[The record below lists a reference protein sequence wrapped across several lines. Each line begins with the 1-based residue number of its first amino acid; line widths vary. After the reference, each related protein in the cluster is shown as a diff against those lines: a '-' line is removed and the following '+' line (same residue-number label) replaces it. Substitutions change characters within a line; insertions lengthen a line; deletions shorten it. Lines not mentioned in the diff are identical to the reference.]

1 MGPVDGRLS
10 RPGLLDAGVATMLR
24 DAYVSVGVWRVVA
37 GEDVLV
43 ANFQTRLVAASG
55 GAAGR
60 DGQVP
65 QGDAA
70 QRLFVAVAPKHADA
84 LKGDEVWTGEL
95 RLRVVAVDQYPHDQ
109 QLLLQEVQ

>member
-1 MGPVDGRLS
+1 MGPINGRLA

-24 DAYVSVGVWRVVA
+24 DVYVSVGVWRVVDGA
-37 GEDVLV
+37 DVLV
-43 ANFQTRLVAASG
+43 ANFQTRLTAASA

-60 DGQVP
+60 DGP
-65 QGDAA
+65 GAQGDAA
-70 QRLFVAVAPKHADA
+70 QRLFVAVAPQHAPVG
-84 LKGDEVWTGEL
+84 KGDEVWTGEL